1 MIMSNLHTHTKYC
14 DGKNSPEEIVEQ
26 AISLGFS
33 AVGFSGHGYTP
44 FDSSF
49 CMSQKNTQKYIEE
62 INSLKEKYKKK
73 IEIYLGL
80 EADLLSEFDK
90 NSYDYII
97 GSCHYVPTKNGYI
110 SVDDTAEIMKRNVE
124 ENFSGNYIKYA
135 ESYFNQVTRLSEI
148 SPDIIGH
155 FDLLTKFNEGNKYFD
170 ETDKNYLHIA
180 YACIDALLP
189 HCDLFEVNTGGI
201 CRGYKKTP
209 YPSAPILK
217 RLKEKGAKIIITS
230 DCHNKEHLDF
240 YFKEACTILKEI
252 GFLSTT
258 IFKNGKFTEIPL

>member
-14 DGKNSPEEIVEQ
+14 DGKNSPEEMVEQ
-26 AISLGFS
+26 AISLGFFS
-33 AVGFSGHGYTP
+33 VGFSGHGYTP

-90 NSYDYII
+90 NSYEYII

-110 SVDDTAEIMKRNVE
+110 SVDDTAEITKKNVE
-124 ENFSGNYIKYA
+124 ENFSGNYLKYA
-135 ESYFNQVTRLSEI
+135 ESYFEQVSKLSLI

-155 FDLLTKFNEGNKYFD
+155 FDLITKFNEGNKYFN
-170 ETDKNYLHIA
+170 ENDKKYLDSA
-180 YACIDALLP
+180 FCAIDTLLP
-189 HCDLFEVNTGGI
+189 KCNLFELNTGAI
-201 CRGYKKTP
+201 SRGYRKMP
-209 YPSAPILK
+209 YPSVPILK

-240 YFKEACTILKEI
+240 CFTEACTILKET